1 MDVADAN
8 AAGEF
13 RRSWPIV
20 AAGALGFGMGIS
32 GLPFYT
38 VGVFVDPLIHAF
50 GWTAADVQSGILV
63 MLWSSIVTAPCAGW
77 AVDRFGSR
85 WVATISVLLFG
96 LGFMSL
102 GLSNGNI
109 GLFRL
114 HCMLVAIAG
123 AGTLPLVWGKVVSL
137 RFGAGRGLALGLV
150 LAGSGATGF
159 WGPPVAEAMI
169 THFGWRGAY
178 FGLGVLPL
186 ILALPVVALVLPNT
200 PTARPS
206 PSPSAAQLGGASLAQ
221 ALASPRFWLIAIAIA
236 LVSASAAGCISNL
249 IKILVGH
256 GQARVAAVWIA
267 SLVGLFVIG
276 GRAASGAL
284 LDRFWAPGVAAAF
297 LAAPAAGCLLLVFAP
312 HSLAWAAIAAIL
324 IGLAAGAEFDLL
336 AYLLAAY
343 FGLRRYGAI
352 YGVASAFFG
361 FAAGA
366 APFVFAAVFGKTG
379 SYDGVLLGA
388 AAAFG
393 GGGVS
398 LLALGPCPRPAVKVA

>member
-1 MDVADAN
+1 MDVSGAIE
-8 AAGEF
+8 AGEF

-63 MLWSSIVTAPCAGW
+63 MLWTSIITAPCAGW

-85 WVATISVLLFG
+85 WVATVSVLLFG

-102 GLSNGNI
+102 GLSNGDI

-114 HCMLVAIAG
+114 HCILVAIAG
-123 AGTLPLVWGKVVSL
+123 GGTLPLVWGKVVSL

-178 FGLGVLPL
+178 FGLGALPL

-200 PTARPS
+200 PTARIS
-206 PSPSAAQLGGASLAQ
+206 PSPAAPPVEGASLAE
-221 ALASPRFWLIAIAIA
+221 ALASPRFWVIAIAIA
-236 LVSASAAGCISNL
+236 LVSACAAGSISNL

-256 GQARVAAVWIA
+256 GQARGSAVWIA

-284 LDRFWAPGVAAAF
+284 MDRLWAPGVAAAF

-312 HSLAWAAIAAIL
+312 HSLVWSAIAAIL
-324 IGLAAGAEFDLL
+324 IGLAAGAEFDIL

-343 FGLRRYGAI
+343 FGMRRYGAI
-352 YGVASAFFG
+352 YGVASAAFG

-388 AAAFG
+388 AAAFAV
-393 GGGVS
+393 GGVS
-398 LLALGPCPRPAVKVA
+398 LLTLGPCPRPAVKAV

>member
-1 MDVADAN
+1 MDVADAIE
-8 AAGEF
+8 AGEF

-85 WVATISVLLFG
+85 WVATVSVLLFG

-102 GLSNGNI
+102 GLSNGDI

-159 WGPPVAEAMI
+159 WGPPVAEALI

-200 PTARPS
+200 PTGRP
-206 PSPSAAQLGGASLAQ
+206 AAQPVVAPLSGASLGA
-221 ALASPRFWLIAIAIA
+221 ALASPRFWLIALAIA
-236 LVSASAAGCISNL
+236 LISACAAGCISNL

-256 GQARVAAVWIA
+256 GQPRGAAVWIA

-284 LDRFWAPGVAAAF
+284 MDRLWAPGVAAVF

-312 HSLAWAAIAAIL
+312 HSLLLAALAAIL
-324 IGLAAGAEFDLL
+324 IGLAAGAEFDIL

-343 FGLRRYGAI
+343 FGMRRYGAI
-352 YGVASAFFG
+352 YGVASAVFG

-366 APFVFAAVFGKTG
+366 APFVFAAVSGKAG
-379 SYDGVLLGA
+379 SYDGILIGA
-388 AAAFG
+388 AAAFAVG
-393 GGGVS
+393 GIS
-398 LLALGPCPRPAVKVA
+398 LLALGPCPRPAVKAA

>member
-1 MDVADAN
+1 MDVAA
-8 AAGEF
+8 AIEAGEF

-85 WVATISVLLFG
+85 WVATVSVLLFG

-102 GLSNGNI
+102 GLSNRDI

-159 WGPPVAEAMI
+159 WGPPVAEALI

-200 PTARPS
+200 PTGRA
-206 PSPSAAQLGGASLAQ
+206 AAQPVVAPLSGASLGA
-221 ALASPRFWLIAIAIA
+221 ALASPRFWLIALAIA
-236 LVSASAAGCISNL
+236 VISACAAGCISNL

-256 GQARVAAVWIA
+256 GQPRGAAVWIA

-284 LDRFWAPGVAAAF
+284 MDRLWAPGVAAVF

-312 HSLAWAAIAAIL
+312 HSLLLAALAAIL
-324 IGLAAGAEFDLL
+324 IGLAAGAEFDIL

-343 FGLRRYGAI
+343 FGMRRYGAI
-352 YGVASAFFG
+352 YGVASAVFG

-366 APFVFAAVFGKTG
+366 APFVFAAVSGKAG
-379 SYDGVLLGA
+379 SYDGILIGA
-388 AAAFG
+388 AAAFAVG
-393 GGGVS
+393 GIS
-398 LLALGPCPRPAVKVA
+398 LLALGPCPRPAVKAA